1 MASFYSEVEW
11 DVNINN
17 NGQAKHRLKIKLFN
31 VSDRIPTAQDYL
43 EIIFPEDKPIKNFET
58 AINSESLASGYGYTP
73 GANAYRLRFDD
84 IPVTKREQPLVN
96 VDISFEQ
103 ENAVSNMFDVK
114 LVDVAFQERLYA
126 SSIGLTFKLPM
137 VKGLKRL
144 FFLLVTKLKRRKNI
158 YEIAS
163 SPGSRKSP
171 DYIEPNNGLISYK
184 SRRIE
189 PNFGFIYRFVGQIDI
204 TSLAL
209 GLISGIITG
218 VIVKFIA
225 DWLYGI
231 ISK

>member
-1 MASFYSEVEW
+1 MEW
-11 DVNINN
+11 EVNINDK
-17 NGQAKHRLKIKLFN
+17 GQAKHQLKIKLFN
-31 VSDRIPTAQDYL
+31 VSDRLPTTQEYL

-58 AINSESLASGYGYTP
+58 AIDAEHLAPGYGYTP

-84 IPVTKREQPLVN
+84 IPVAKREQPSVN
-96 VDISFEQ
+96 VEISFEQ

-126 SSIGLTFKLPM
+126 SPVGLTFKLPM

-144 FFLLVTKLKRRKNI
+144 FLLLVTKLKRRKNI
-158 YEIAS
+158 YEIAP
-163 SPGSRKSP
+163 SPGSIKSP

-184 SRRIE
+184 LRRIE

-209 GLISGIITG
+209 GLISGIIMG

-225 DWLYGI
+225 DWLYSI
-231 ISK
+231 VNK